1 MTHHNGSISKN
12 IDRDITSSTSNRS
25 IRVVVD
31 SLTHLLTLFGEDAVL
46 KFVNDLSFL
55 LKDAEAMAIF
65 TLTSPLSNEYLTNAI
80 SSIFDGIIEMKIED
94 SHGSLARSIRLLSI
108 KGIRF

>member
-1 MTHHNGSISKN
+1 
-12 IDRDITSSTSNRS
+12 
-25 IRVVVD
+25 
-31 SLTHLLTLFGEDAVL
+31 LTLFGEDAVL

-55 LKDAEAMAIF
+55 LKDAEAMTIF
-65 TLTSPLSNEYLTNAI
+65 TLTSPLSNEYLTNAL

-108 KGIRF
+108 KGVHHKPSWIYFNIDDDGTCHLLRTLLR